1 MTAATELSPPAPPMA
16 DDGEADRPATS
27 HRNSVSLVG
36 RVSGTPEERTLPSG
50 DRVVAFRL
58 VVERGEQRGSAGRSR
73 QRVDTVDCAAWGA
86 RVRRSTA
93 ALQPGDTVE
102 VEGAL
107 RRRFR
112 RTAAGPTSRVEV
124 EVRTARR
131 RR

>member
-1 MTAATELSPPAPPMA
+1 MTTATELSPPVLSAA
-16 DDGEADRPATS
+16 DDRGADGAATN

-36 RVSGTPEERTLPSG
+36 RVSGAPQERTLPSG
-50 DRVVAFRL
+50 DQVVTFRL
-58 VVERGEQRGSAGRSR
+58 VVERGEQRGPAGRSR
-73 QRVDTVDCAAWGA
+73 QRVDTVDCAAWAA

-93 ALQPGDTVE
+93 AWQTGDTVE

-112 RTAAGPTSRVEV
+112 RTAAGPTSQVEV